1 MAIDVKLRVV
11 LRPIGEPR
19 MEIRVHDYRQHG
31 CLSETT
37 TVDIEFDTDLTQA
50 ILEIE
55 HLGKTDIDPDTAIV
69 IDSID
74 FFGIQDPKFA
84 WAGVYYPEYP
94 EPWASQQLVKP
105 PTEIMGQ
112 TYLGW
117 NGIYRLKFGVP
128 VFTWMH
134 QVQNLGWIY
143 F

>member
-11 LRPIGEPR
+11 LRPIGEPW
-19 MEIRVHDYRQHG
+19 MEIRVHDHRQHG

-37 TVDIEFDTDLTQA
+37 TVDIEFNTELTQA
-50 ILEIE
+50 SLEIE

-84 WAGVYYPEYP
+84 WAGVYYPKYP

-134 QVQNLGWIY
+134 QIQNLGWIY

>member
-11 LRPIGEPR
+11 LRPIGEPW
-19 MEIRVHDYRQHG
+19 MEIRVHDHKQHG
-31 CLSETT
+31 YLREPT

-55 HLGKTDIDPDTAIV
+55 HLGKTDIDPATAIV

-134 QVQNLGWIY
+134 QIQNLGWIY